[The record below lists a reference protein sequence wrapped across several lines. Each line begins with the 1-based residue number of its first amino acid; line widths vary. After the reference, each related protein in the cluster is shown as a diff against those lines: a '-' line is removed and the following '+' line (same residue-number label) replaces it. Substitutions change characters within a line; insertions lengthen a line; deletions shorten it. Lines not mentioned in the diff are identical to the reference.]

1 MLNPNEERLQKVLAR
16 AGVASRRAC
25 EELIAAGRVRV
36 NGKVVSQ
43 VGIKVDASNDKI
55 TLDDQP
61 ITVRPAQDTDKIYIM
76 LNKPAGYLSTLRDP
90 QGRPTIMDLLE
101 TEERLYPVGRL
112 DMDTRGLLLLTN
124 DGAFANTLM
133 HPRYGLEKE
142 YVALLQGTLATHNLD
157 NLRSGVQI
165 PIENEETGERE
176 VYKTRPAKIEVV
188 RQDGANT
195 LVRFTIREGKKRQV
209 RLMAQAIH
217 HPVLQLRRVAYGSLR
232 LGDLPEGKY
241 RILSKAEVQGL
252 LNSVRRASISNR
264 AEAGQ
269 GAARFSRVAGGFAA
283 NSRSGSGAGTGTGGN
298 NRGRSSGPATG
309 GSNSNRSGSGPTRR
323 SNSGPS
329 QSSRSTSGGNSGQ
342 RPNRSSGNKGR

>member
-36 NGKVVSQ
+36 NGKIVSQ
-43 VGIKVDASNDKI
+43 VGIKVDASTDKI

-176 VYKTRPAKIEVV
+176 IYKTRPAKIEIV
-188 RQDGANT
+188 RQDGDNT

-252 LNSVRRASISNR
+252 LNSVRRANISNR
-264 AEAGQ
+264 SEAGH
-269 GAARFSRVAGGFAA
+269 GAARFSKVAGGFAA
-283 NSRSGSGAGTGTGGN
+283 NNARSGAGTGSNRGRSSTPATGGN
-298 NRGRSSGPATG
+298 NR
-309 GSNSNRSGSGPTRR
+309 NNSGSGPARRSNNGSSQFGR
-323 SNSGPS
+323 SNSGS
-329 QSSRSTSGGNSGQ
+329 NSGQ
-342 RPNRSSGNKGR
+342 RTNRSGGGNRGR